1 MKKYFALILSVLTVL
16 TCLTACK
23 AKVKEGLVLEGQ
35 KHVLATNDNGG
46 IIRDENHNVIMMVT
60 DEDGKN
66 VKDENGEYKTNPV
79 KIEQAIVLSDR
90 IEDTHFA
97 IKIPNGWEDSQS
109 GSDVHLHKKGTEHKL
124 HIIVN
129 ETTTFNK
136 ALENAQ
142 TLIGLAKQNNPS
154 AVTDS
159 KEVKIT
165 DEITAQFKS
174 VYVEDT
180 GIRYEGEDTIV
191 GMYAGFFIFEH
202 NGLVYNCRM
211 DSIHDMSEV
220 YDEVIA
226 ILGSIEFVG

>member
-46 IIRDENHNVIMMVT
+46 IIRDENQNVIMMVT
-60 DEDGKN
+60 DKNGKN

-79 KIEQAIVLSDR
+79 KITEAIVIGNR

-97 IKIPNGWEDSQS
+97 LTIPNGWEDSKS
-109 GSDVHLHKKGTEHKL
+109 GSDVHILKKGTEHKL

-129 ETTTFNK
+129 EKANFN
-136 ALENAQ
+136 Q
-142 TLIGLAKQNNPS
+142 TLESAQDLISLAKQSNPS
-154 AVTDS
+154 AITES

-191 GMYAGFFIFEH
+191 GMYAGFFVFEH

-211 DSIHDMSEV
+211 DSIHNMSEV

-226 ILGSIEFVG
+226 ILGSIEFLG